1 MVAGGVIVLM
11 AMLAFAMVFTKK
23 GKKSIMKKA
32 MIIAV
37 TICIVLLGGVFVFNT
52 SSTQRQMKSLRSDI
66 GGGLERTVTVY
77 DYNGKEIRH
86 WTGKFDV
93 SESESETYFDDEDG
107 KRVVIH
113 GGIVINEEQ

>member
-1 MVAGGVIVLM
+1 
-11 AMLAFAMVFTKK
+11 
-23 GKKSIMKKA
+23 MKKA

-37 TICIVLLGGVFVFNT
+37 TICVVLSGCIFVFNT
-52 SSTQRQMKSLRSDI
+52 ASIQRKIKSWRSEID
-66 GGGLERTVTVY
+66 GGLERTVTVY

>member
-1 MVAGGVIVLM
+1 
-11 AMLAFAMVFTKK
+11 
-23 GKKSIMKKA
+23 MKKT

-37 TICIVLLGGVFVFNT
+37 TICVVLLGGVFVFNT
-52 SSTQRQMKSLRSDI
+52 ASIQRKIKSWRSEID
-66 GGGLERTVTVY
+66 GGLKRTVTVY

-93 SESESETYFDDEDG
+93 SESESETYFDDEDR